1 MRSVQRDMK
10 SEPPERPNPPNRPP
24 PRQAKRSLG
33 ARLLSGGFWMMGA
46 RIVAAVSGLL
56 VSMLLAR
63 MLTPDQLGGYFII
76 ASVAVSGAML
86 AQFGTHQA
94 VVRLVAGG
102 LARGDPGGVRR
113 SLRSVLVIA
122 LTGAAVV
129 AGGYALGVGDWVAG
143 SVFKSEPVRAVVALT
158 ALWIVL
164 RHGQTLLA
172 QTFRGFQDLR
182 LAAVYEGGLTQ
193 LLLASLLAVAW
204 IAGRQLSLADAVQL
218 TLLAFALTLVTGG
231 WLLRAQHLAGLPAVA
246 GFALGPTLR
255 LSAPLFVSSASIIV
269 LGEMHLWILG
279 AAASAEQ
286 VALYGAGFRLMQLVL
301 LPLSLVN
308 HVIPPMVA
316 ELHAKRQR
324 DRLVQVLR
332 VSATFAAI
340 PAFVVLAVLMV
351 FAGDV
356 LRLVYGD
363 YFQAGAAVLVIMA
376 LGQAIN
382 VFTGS
387 PGVLLSMSDRQA
399 TLMRAS
405 LAGGLIGVV
414 TSGLLVWKLGAV
426 GAAAGYATGLATQ
439 NVLMA
444 VICRRSLGIKTYA
457 GLGQLRSPLFWLRGE
472 LARRVQRDSMYRT
485 VERLLRPVENVWCA
499 MTRTQLVEC
508 AGDSHVNVFARVNR
522 AGCVPRMYLR
532 GTVVQG
538 ATALGLANSKS
549 RTNALEIYSE
559 WLAKAPRRHVLLFL
573 LGEVD
578 VGYLVWKK
586 SEKDGTTPRA
596 VMEEALRRYAAFLSG
611 YHDKGYRIVL
621 VTVPLP
627 AVRDGEVGGAM
638 EALRPGLR
646 AGQRERTTVTLEYNQ
661 ALRDWARQHGAY
673 LLDLDADLLDPATGL
688 LREEYH
694 RRDRADN
701 HLEPTAFTGL
711 LCKHLAAPE
720 FAEWLRG
727 SGHGVGK

>member
-1 MRSVQRDMK
+1 MRSVQRDTK
-10 SEPPERPNPPNRPP
+10 SKPPARPNLPNRPP
-24 PRQAKRSLG
+24 PRPAKRSLG

-102 LARGDPGGVRR
+102 LAHGDPGGVRR

-231 WLLRAQHLAGLPAVA
+231 WLLRARHLAGLPAVA

-255 LSAPLFVSSASIIV
+255 LSAPLFVSSASFIV

-316 ELHAKRQR
+316 ELHAKGQR

-356 LRLVYGD
+356 LRLIYGD

-399 TLMRAS
+399 TLMRVS

-444 VICRRSLGIKTYA
+444 VICRRSLGIKTHA
-457 GLGQLRSPLFWLRGE
+457 GLSQLRSPLFWLRGE
-472 LARRVQRDSMYRT
+472 LARRIQRGGVYRKA
-485 VERLLRPVENVWCA
+485 ERLLRPVENLLCA

-508 AGDSHVNVFARVNR
+508 AGDSHVDALFRVNR
-522 AGCVPRMYLR
+522 AGCVPGVYLR
-532 GTVVQG
+532 GAVVG
-538 ATALGLANSKS
+538 AAAANRAGPRSGAD
-549 RTNALEIYSE
+549 ALERYSE
-559 WLAKAPRRHVLLFL
+559 WIAKAPRRHALLFL
-573 LGEVD
+573 LGESD
-578 VGYLVWKK
+578 IKGLAAAG
-586 SEKDGTTPRA
+586 SEKIGTMPAAISER
-596 VMEEALRRYAAFLSG
+596 VHRYAAFLSG

-621 VTVPLP
+621 VTAPPP
-627 AVRDGEVGGAM
+627 AVRDGDVDGEV
-638 EALRPGLR
+638 EPLHPDSYN
-646 AGQRERTTVTLEYNQ
+646 GQREWLSLVLEYNR

-688 LREEYH
+688 LREEYY